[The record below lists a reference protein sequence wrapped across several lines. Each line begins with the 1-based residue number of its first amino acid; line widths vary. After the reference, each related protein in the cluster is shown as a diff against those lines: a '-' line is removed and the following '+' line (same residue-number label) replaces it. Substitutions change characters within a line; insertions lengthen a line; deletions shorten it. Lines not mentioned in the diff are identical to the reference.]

1 MLSFYRLRAVF
12 TLLAVFSAATLF
24 AQLTQRFD
32 GLART
37 QVQYLLDK
45 ISNLQPGPTDESLSF
60 TPPAD
65 QPLEQALAAL
75 RQQLMNLPAITQA
88 TWRIDSLKGK
98 PVAVSWTVSESR
110 TILPLLNIGGI
121 KGNFFY
127 LLGVNDIHFRGR
139 GQQLTAFYQNID
151 GEHNYYVGLTNQ
163 TYRGSRWGYA
173 LESGRY
179 AAIEPLYF
187 PNIAV
192 NYAYANLNFGGGL
205 SYTTLN
211 QHVFRFGISNFYER
225 YRKLSDENT
234 PGPEALNLRKGLL
247 KLSHYIQEVDYFGER
262 HSGSVHQTVLQL
274 VHNFDDIGN
283 ARDFLIGWHD
293 FRLYRLVGTH
303 GNLAGRLRAGLSS
316 NENSP
321 FAPFVLDSQVNIRG
335 SGNRIDRGTG
345 QLVLN
350 LEYRHT
356 VWKER
361 NRQRFAVQL
370 VGFSDLG
377 TWRNPGGEISDF
389 WEESN
394 LRHFV
399 GGGVRIISLQAF
411 NALIR
416 VDYGVD
422 VRNTQER
429 GVVVGFGQY
438 F

>member
-1 MLSFYRLRAVF
+1 MLLFLHLRSAF
-12 TLLAVFSAATLF
+12 TLLAVFSAGILF
-24 AQLTQRFD
+24 AQLPQHFE

-37 QVQYLLDK
+37 QVQYLLD
-45 ISNLQPGPTDESLSF
+45 NVNDLQPGSTDESLSF
-60 TPPAD
+60 IPLAD
-65 QPLEQALAAL
+65 QPLKEALANL
-75 RQQLMNLPAITQA
+75 RQQLVNLPAITQA
-88 TWRIDSLKGK
+88 TWQIDSLKGK
-98 PVAVSWTVSESR
+98 PASVNWTIDESR
-110 TILPLLNIGGI
+110 TVFPLLNLGGV
-121 KGNFFY
+121 KDNFFY
-127 LLGVNDIHFRGR
+127 LVGINDIHFRGR
-139 GQQLTAFYQNID
+139 GQRLTAFYQNID
-151 GEHNYYVGLTNQ
+151 GEHNYYVGLMNQ
-163 TYRGSRWGYA
+163 AYRGSRWGYT

-187 PNIAV
+187 PAVV
-192 NYAYANLNFGGGL
+192 NYAYANLNFGVGV
-205 SYTTLN
+205 SYTTPGR
-211 QHVFRFGISNFYER
+211 HIFRFGISNFYER
-225 YRKLSDENT
+225 YRKTSDEET
-234 PGPEALNLRKGLL
+234 PGPQELDLNKGLL
-247 KLSHYIQEVDYFGER
+247 KFSHTIQKVNYFGER
-262 HSGSVHQTVLQL
+262 QDGTAHETVVQL
-274 VHNFDDIGN
+274 VHNFDDVGG
-283 ARDFLIGWHD
+283 AKDFLIGWHD
-293 FRLYRLVGTH
+293 FRLYRLVGEH
-303 GNLAGRLRAGLSS
+303 GNLAGRLRTGISS

-345 QLVLN
+345 QLILN

-361 NRQRFAVQL
+361 TRERFAVQL

-399 GGGVRIISLQAF
+399 GGGVRLISLKAF

-422 VRNTQER
+422 VRNKRER